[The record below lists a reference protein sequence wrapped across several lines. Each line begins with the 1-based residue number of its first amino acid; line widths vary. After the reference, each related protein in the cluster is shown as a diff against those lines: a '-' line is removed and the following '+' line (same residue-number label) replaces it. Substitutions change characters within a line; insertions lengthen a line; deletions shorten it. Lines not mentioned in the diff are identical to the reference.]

1 MNLDFN
7 KIKYILLDLDGTLID
22 SAPGIT
28 RSVAYALEK
37 MGVNPP
43 PLKELV
49 CFVGPPLRD
58 SFTRYF
64 GFSAEESEKAV
75 AHYREFYAEDGLFD
89 CSLFEGVMGFLD
101 KVNSLGKYNVLATAK
116 PTPFAKKALEHL
128 GALDRFY
135 AVEGAS
141 FSAAHD
147 KKSDII
153 ASALKHCGNDL
164 SEIVMVGDRNY
175 DILGAKDNGILS
187 IGVINGSDKRAELEE
202 AGAELIVE
210 DFTQLLTY
218 LS

>member
-1 MNLDFN
+1 MKLDFK
-7 KIKYILLDLDGTLID
+7 KIKYVLLDLDGTLID

-28 RSVAYALEK
+28 RSVAYALSK

-64 GFSAEESEKAV
+64 GFSPEKSEEAV
-75 AHYREFYAEDGLFD
+75 AHYREFYSKEGLYE
-89 CSLFEGVMGFLD
+89 CSLFVGVSEFLD
-101 KVNSLGKYNVLATAK
+101 KVNSLNKHNILATAK
-116 PTPFAKKALEHL
+116 PTPFAKRALEHL
-128 GALDRFY
+128 GALDKLY

-147 KKSDII
+147 KKADII
-153 ASALKHCGNDL
+153 ASALKHCSTDL
-164 SEIVMVGDRNY
+164 SQAVMIGDRNY
-175 DILGAKDNGILS
+175 DVLGAKENGLLS
-187 IGVINGSDKRAELEE
+187 IGVINGSDKRSELEE

-210 DFTQLLTY
+210 DFVELLTY